1 MAFTNLALNPAA
13 TAGAGA
19 ATMCSL
25 HTAAPDGTGSN
36 ELVGTG
42 YARQPVTWGTAS
54 NGTVTATTDPE
65 FVVPGGQWVR
75 WVGLWTSGGAWVGG
89 IELATQVEYPADGT
103 YTVSPLRVI
112 AANPTA

>member
-13 TAGAGA
+13 TSGAGV

-25 HTAAPDGTGSN
+25 HTALPDGTGSN
-36 ELVGTG
+36 ELTGTG

-54 NGTVTATTDPE
+54 NGIVTATVDPE
-65 FVVPGGQWVR
+65 FVVPAGNWVR
-75 WVGLWTSGGAWVGG
+75 YVGLWTSGGAFVGADV
-89 IELATQVEYPADGT
+89 LATQVEFPAQGT

-112 AANPTA
+112 AENPA